1 MMDAIKEQVNN
12 EMGLTDE
19 EAEEFEVERAQIL
32 KKIKQREKKRLEKQ
46 IKS

>member
-1 MMDAIKEQVNN
+1 MDAIKEQVNN